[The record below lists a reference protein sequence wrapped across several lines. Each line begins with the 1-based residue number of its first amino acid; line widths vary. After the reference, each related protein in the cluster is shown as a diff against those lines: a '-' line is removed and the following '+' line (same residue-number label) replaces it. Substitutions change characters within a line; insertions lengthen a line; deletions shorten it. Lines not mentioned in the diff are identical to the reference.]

1 MTGQQFR
8 LRMQLVIRK
17 LSLAI
22 IILSLLLPAS
32 AALATPSAQ
41 EVPGSE
47 KALELLNQLTPE
59 ERVGQLFLVTF
70 TGPEAAIGSAT
81 GAQINDLIVN
91 YHIGGVILTSAND
104 NFVGEDQTLPV
115 AQSLTDQLQR
125 DEYNASQA
133 QQVNP
138 ITNEQYRPAY
148 IPLFIGISQEGDG
161 YPYDELLNG
170 VTDLPSQMA
179 MGATWN
185 PDLTQQVGN
194 VLGKEL
200 AGLGFNLLLGPSLD
214 VLEVSNSDSGGDLGV
229 RTFGGDP
236 FWVGVMGQ
244 AYIKGVHEGS
254 NGKIVVA
261 AKHFPGFGGSDRLPE
276 EEVATV
282 RSSLEQLK
290 QIELAP
296 FFAVTGNAPDPA
308 SMTDGLLVSHI
319 RYQGFQ
325 GNIRATTRP
334 VSFDPQAFA
343 QLMAL
348 PAFDSWR
355 QTGGVMISDNLGSKA
370 VRRFYDPSGQT
381 FNGPLVARDA
391 FLAGNDILYL
401 DNFLSSGDADVYTSY
416 IRTLDFFAEKYRED
430 PAFAQ
435 RVDQS
440 VLRILTLKLKI
451 YNNNF
456 AVTTALP
463 NPEAL
468 PTIGVSSRVAF
479 TVAQQAASLISP
491 SMDELN
497 NAIPSPPAR
506 DDRIVFISDTRVFQ
520 QCSTCRQQYTLDV
533 DALKNAII
541 RLYSGSGEVITNNL
555 SSYSFKDLSDMLSS
569 GIGQLQIE
577 NDLKAADW
585 IVLAMDSVSS
595 SIPSSQALRQFLEQ
609 RPDLIQ
615 GKHIIVF
622 ALSEPYA
629 LDATDISKL
638 SAYYALYSRSSS
650 FVEIAARILFHELQP
665 TGHLPVSV
673 PGIGYEIL
681 EATSPDP
688 NQVIQIYQDLPGNPA
703 GEGTQT
709 PVPTTAPLKIG
720 DTLNVVTGMIVDHN
734 GNQVPDGTIV
744 RFSLY
749 HEGDTVPS
757 QIMDSQTTQGIARA
771 KLQVDQ
777 SGAISIQAESGSAS
791 NSSVLIFEIPPESIT
806 STPPPP
812 TQTQTNTSTPTL
824 EPTNTPTSTP
834 QSTALPQNP
843 PDQGSVNF
851 GDWLVALIV
860 TAVVSGGNYW
870 LTNQKSGLRWGV
882 RAALIPSIAGL
893 LSYIYLAINMPGSKS
908 MLTGMGVW
916 GVCLMVIIGAGI
928 GAGATWVWQRW
939 EVKNIK
945 VS

>member
-1 MTGQQFR
+1 MVFSHR
-8 LRMQLVIRK
+8 FRMQAVIRK
-17 LSLAI
+17 ISLVI
-22 IILSLLLPAS
+22 VVLSLLLPLS
-32 AALATPSAQ
+32 TGRATTSGQ
-41 EVPGSE
+41 EVAGSD
-47 KALELLNQLTPE
+47 KAQQLLDLLTPE

-70 TGPEAAIGSAT
+70 TGPEAAIASAT

-91 YHIGGVILTSAND
+91 YHIGGVLLKSAND
-104 NFVGEDQTLPV
+104 NFVGEDQTLVV

-125 DEYNASQA
+125 DEYNASQEP
-133 QQVNP
+133 QVNP
-138 ITNEQYRPAY
+138 ITNEQYTPTY
-148 IPLFIGISQEGDG
+148 IPLLIGISQEGDG
-161 YPYDELLNG
+161 SPYDQLLNG
-170 VTDLPSQMA
+170 MTELPSQMA

-185 PDLTQQVGN
+185 TDLTQQVGN

-214 VLEVSNSDSGGDLGV
+214 VLEVPSSDTGGTLGV

-236 FWVGVMGQ
+236 FWVGAMGQ
-244 AYIKGVHEGS
+244 AYIKGIHEGS

-308 SMTDGLLVSHI
+308 SMADALLVSHI

-348 PAFDSWR
+348 PAFDTWR
-355 QTGGVMISDNLGSKA
+355 QGGGVMISDNLGSKA

-391 FLAGNDILYL
+391 FLAGNDLLYV
-401 DNFLSSGDADVYTSY
+401 DNFLSSGDTDVYMSY
-416 IRTLDFFAEKYRED
+416 IRTLDFFAQKYRED

-440 VLRILTLKLKI
+440 VLRILNLKLKI
-451 YNNNF
+451 YNNTF
-456 AVTTALP
+456 SVTSALP

-468 PTIGVSSRVAF
+468 PSIGISSRVTF

-491 SMDELN
+491 SLDELN

-506 DDRIVFISDTRVFQ
+506 DDKIVFISDTRVFQ
-520 QCSTCRQQYTLDV
+520 QCTNCRQQNTIDV
-533 DALKNAII
+533 DALKNAVI
-541 RLYSGSGEVITNNL
+541 RLYSASGQVITSNL
-555 SSYSFKDLSDMLSS
+555 SSYTFQNLSDLLIS
-569 GIGQLQIE
+569 GTGQLQIE

-585 IVLAMDSVSS
+585 IVFTMDSVS
-595 SIPSSQALRQFLEQ
+595 PDVPVSQALRQFLNQ

-615 GKHIIVF
+615 GKHLIVF

-688 NQVIQIYQDLPGNPA
+688 NQVIQIYQEIPGNPPTQV
-703 GEGTQT
+703 TQT
-709 PVPTTAPLKIG
+709 PAPTASPVKIG
-720 DTLNVVTGMIVDHN
+720 DSIYIATGMIVDHN
-734 GNQVPDGTIV
+734 GHQVPDGTIV
-744 RFSLY
+744 RFTLY

-757 QIMDSQTTQGIARA
+757 QIVDAQTSQGVARA
-771 KLQVDQ
+771 KLQVVQ
-777 SGAISIQAESGSAS
+777 SGAISIQAESGSAT
-791 NSSVLIFEIPPESIT
+791 NSAVLIIEIPPESLT
-806 STPPPP
+806 STPQPLTETP
-812 TQTQTNTSTPTL
+812 TNTPTPTR
-824 EPTNTPTSTP
+824 EPTSTPTSTP
-834 QSTALPQNP
+834 QSTSVPVKP

-851 GDWLVALIV
+851 GDWLVALVV

-870 LTNQKSGLRWGV
+870 LTSHKSGLRWGV
-882 RAALIPSIAGL
+882 RAALVPVIAGL
-893 LSYIYLAINMPGSKS
+893 LTYIYLATNMPGSKS
-908 MLTGMGVW
+908 MLTDMGTW
-916 GVCLMVIIGAGI
+916 GVFLLVVIGAGI
-928 GAGATWVWQRW
+928 GAGATWIWQQW
-939 EVKNIK
+939 ELRNVKTA
-945 VS
+945 